1 MNTTI
6 WHHSKISVAFL
17 FIVASIGTLLRSVSF
32 IDLPF
37 SYGNLVHAHSHVAF
51 QGWVYTSMILILPK
65 LFLSKDQI
73 AKGRY
78 LLQFQITIPIIIG
91 ILISFSLQGYGLYS
105 IIFSTLFQGLNYWF
119 IYQFLRDS
127 KSLSP
132 TLPLQFIKWGLY
144 LGLLSTLFPFII
156 GFLSAKGYANTELY
170 ESFIYTFMH
179 LQYNGWF
186 LFVAIG
192 LFIKL
197 LELHD
202 IKLLSKHAL
211 VFFNLFSISIL
222 PAISLSLIGMSF
234 KSFFLPFA
242 YVSAILQV
250 LAVYHFIRAIPATA
264 ASIFNRQTF
273 LVKLFFFVFLIS
285 FTLKF
290 SIQFLSIF
298 PFAEEI
304 AFHNKPIILSYL
316 HLSLIGVISCL
327 YLGIMFLFN
336 WIPVSTLSINGGL
349 MFLAGFLCTELLLVL
364 NGLNIFSSDIA
375 LALGSF
381 LMMLGIL
388 SFLFCSTSNS
398 NYIERLRNT
407 HVR

>member
-1 MNTTI
+1 MNSTV
-6 WHHSKISVAFL
+6 WHHSKISIAFL
-17 FIVASIGTLLRSVSF
+17 LIVASIGTLLRSVSF

-37 SYGNLVHAHSHVAF
+37 SYGNLVHTHSHVAF
-51 QGWVYTSMILILPK
+51 QGWVYTIMILILPK

-73 AKGRY
+73 SKGRY
-78 LLQFQITIPIIIG
+78 LLQFQITIPIIVS

-119 IYQFLRDS
+119 IYRFLRDS

-170 ESFIYTFMH
+170 ESFVYTFMH

-192 LFIKL
+192 LFLKL
-197 LELHD
+197 LELRGV
-202 IKLLSKHAL
+202 KLISKHASI
-211 VFFNLFSISIL
+211 FFNLFSISVL

-242 YVSAILQV
+242 YISAILQV
-250 LAVYHFIRAIPATA
+250 IALYHFIRAIPAKAT
-264 ASIFNRQTF
+264 SMFYRETF
-273 LVKLFFFVFLIS
+273 LVQLFFIVFLIC
-285 FTLKF
+285 FILKF
-290 SIQFLSIF
+290 SIQLLSIF
-298 PFAEEI
+298 PFAEQI
-304 AFHNKPIILSYL
+304 AFHNKSIILSYL
-316 HLSLIGVISCL
+316 HLSLIGVISFL
-327 YLGIMFLFN
+327 YLGIMSLLG
-336 WIPVSTLSINGGL
+336 WIHTSLLSINGGL
-349 MFLAGFLCTELLLVL
+349 LFLVGFLCTELILAL

-375 LALGSF
+375 LALGSL
-381 LMMLGIL
+381 LMMLGVL
-388 SFLFCSTSNS
+388 LLLFSSTSKSNS
-398 NYIERLRNT
+398 IERLRNT
-407 HVR
+407 HTR